1 MHFRIYSDVKE
12 STLEAFQRAIEAE
25 KNEVVFDICSAG
37 GSVFTALGMIDLV
50 RMRGLKSFANVYGWA
65 ASAAGLLAVSCDRV
79 RMTSNG
85 TILLHSVWSPDGEI
99 PDDVRAY
106 INARQLDIIHRR
118 DPLFSM
124 DEINK
129 DNWLDAETCKKRG
142 LADEIF
148 NFMPITRGE
157 KLVAFAARLRPF
169 TAYKRRLA
177 MEEKNNVA
185 ECGKDSR
192 IEEQKE
198 IQAAE
203 GDGAASELVDV
214 VEKILQRL
222 EELDHRIAVLEGEG
236 KKEDDEM
243 ESGDI
248 VAHARIHKLWANY
261 VCNAASTQ
269 PPKESVQDKQI
280 KALEKARKTFDLKSF
295 LK

>member
-1 MHFRIYSDVKE
+1 MHFRIYSDVTE
-12 STLEAFQRAIEAE
+12 STLESFQRAIEAE
-25 KNEVVFDICSAG
+25 KSEVVFDICSAG
-37 GSVFTALGMIDLV
+37 GDVFVALGMIDLV
-50 RMRGLKSFANVYGWA
+50 RMRGLKSLANVYGWA
-65 ASAAGLLAVSCDRV
+65 ASAAGLIAASCDRV

-85 TILLHSVWSPDGEI
+85 TILLHSVWCPDGEI
-99 PDDVRAY
+99 ADDVRAY
-106 INARQLDIIHRR
+106 INERQLDIIHRR
-118 DPLFSM
+118 DPYFSM

-157 KLVAFAARLRPF
+157 KLAAFAARLRPF
-169 TAYKRRLA
+169 TAYKKEIA
-177 MEEKNNVA
+177 MEEKSNVA
-185 ECGKDSR
+185 ECGKDNR

-248 VAHARIHKLWANY
+248 VARINRMWSKHVL
-261 VCNAASTQ
+261 NAASTQ
-269 PPKESVQDKQI
+269 TPKESIQDKQI
-280 KALEKARKTFDLKSF
+280 KALEKARKTFDLKSY